1 MVLQVC
7 QEVARPLA
15 VESGLCKRIEKQ
27 LGYIGER
34 LLRETEELW
43 I

>member
-1 MVLQVC
+1 MVSQVC

-15 VESGLCKRIEKQ
+15 VELGLHERIEKR